1 MKIISVGKKPPR
13 WLAEPLDDY
22 TRRLQAVWRPEWLW
36 IQHSP
41 QTNPETAKNAESE
54 QILAKVRPDDYV
66 ILLDETGQILS
77 SPELATKL
85 QTSLNQSI
93 TIIIGGAYGVNQAV
107 KDRAN
112 LIWSLSKLVFPHQ
125 IVRLV
130 LIEQLYRAQCIIN
143 RHPYHHS

>member
-22 TRRLQAVWRPEWLW
+22 SRRLQAVWRPEWLL

-41 QTNPETAKNAESE
+41 HTSPEMAKNAESE
-54 QILAKVRPDDYV
+54 QILARIKPDDYV
-66 ILLDETGQILS
+66 
-77 SPELATKL
+77 
-85 QTSLNQSI
+85 
-93 TIIIGGAYGVNQAV
+93 IGGAYGVNQAV
-107 KDRAN
+107 KQRAN

-125 IVRLV
+125 IVRLI

-143 RHPYHHS
+143 HHPYHHQ

>member
-1 MKIISVGKKPPR
+1 MKIISVGKKPSR
-13 WLAEPLDDY
+13 WLAEPLEDY
-22 TRRLQAVWRPEWLW
+22 SRRLQAAWRPEWLL

-54 QILAKVRPDDYV
+54 QILAKVRPEDYV

-77 SPELATKL
+77 SPELAAKFQANL
-85 QTSLNQSI
+85 SRPI
-93 TIIIGGAYGVNQAV
+93 TIIIGGAYGINQAV
-107 KDRAN
+107 KQRAN

-130 LIEQLYRAQCIIN
+130 LIEQLYRAQCIVN
-143 RHPYHHS
+143 RHPYHHQ